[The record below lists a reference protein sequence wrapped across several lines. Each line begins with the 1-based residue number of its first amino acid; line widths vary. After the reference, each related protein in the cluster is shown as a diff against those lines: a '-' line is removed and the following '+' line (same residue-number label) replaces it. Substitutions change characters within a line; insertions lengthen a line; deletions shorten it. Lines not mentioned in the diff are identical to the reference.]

1 VTDRTVFGITVCHC
15 WSGSMGSET
24 IGLGSMAARQLAP
37 ILDDFAQPVLMQT
50 TIGGAIEGLVID
62 ILLVA
67 YMITPNAQA
76 FFVPSKRSP
85 LRFPS

>member
-1 VTDRTVFGITVCHC
+1 LA
-15 WSGSMGSET
+15 W
-24 IGLGSMAARQLAP
+24 GLWLLVNLAP
-37 ILDDFAQPVLMQT
+37 ILDDIAQPVLMQT

-76 FFVPSKRSP
+76 FFVP
-85 LRFPS
+85 

>member
-1 VTDRTVFGITVCHC
+1 
-15 WSGSMGSET
+15 MGLQYV
-24 IGLGSMAARQLAP
+24 IVGLGLWEARPLAWGLWLLVNLAP

-76 FFVPSKRSP
+76 FFVP
-85 LRFPS
+85 